1 MKKWIWVVAVGLLIG
16 ACGEEGGG
24 GGGGLTYEQK
34 QEIANEKIAVSLA
47 ATKGM
52 VDMAFGAIEL
62 FSQIGGMRSQG
73 SPLKAQQNSQCPVL
87 DNFNLSGNCQSQD
100 GCDVNLTL
108 DWGEGCAGDDG
119 ILRKGK
125 ITIFGHI
132 TSTSLSAT
140 AEFENFEEE
149 GNKISS
155 GTLSVDIQK
164 TDKGWDATITAKKIK
179 GVNEDG
185 NYSADFS
192 LDISTDARGTEDDSD
207 DLITLNGNGKLSSDE
222 GSISITIKDVIQD
235 NQVCEE
241 HPTSG
246 TVEIEIDSDEADGTI
261 KFTFHEQ
268 CDGKVDV
275 QADLKIDGSSVKV
288 NTSVPIEE

>member
-1 MKKWIWVVAVGLLIG
+1 MKKWIWVVAVGVFITTC
-16 ACGEEGGG
+16 AEEKK
-24 GGGGLTYEQK
+24 LTDEQK
-34 QEIANEKIAVSLA
+34 QEIANEKIAVSLD

-62 FSQIGGMRSQG
+62 FSQIGEMFLQG
-73 SPLKAQQNSQCPVL
+73 SPLKAQQNSQCPVFDFSL
-87 DNFNLSGNCQSQD
+87 DGDCQSQA
-100 GCDVNLTL
+100 GCEVNVTL

-125 ITIFGHI
+125 ITISGHI
-132 TSTSLSAT
+132 TSTSVHAK

-149 GNKISS
+149 GNTISS
-155 GTLSVDIQK
+155 GRLSLDLQK
-164 TDKGWDATITAKKIK
+164 TDKGWDATITAEKIK

-192 LDISTDARGTEDDSD
+192 LDISTDVRGTEDDSD

-235 NQVCEE
+235 NRACEN
-241 HPTSG
+241 PTSG
-246 TVEIEIDSDEADGTI
+246 SVEIEIDSDEADGTI

>member
-16 ACGEEGGG
+16 ACGEEGSG
-24 GGGGLTYEQK
+24 GGGGLTDEQK
-34 QEIANEKIAVSLA
+34 QEIANEKIAISLD

-52 VDMAFGAIEL
+52 ADMAFGAIEL
-62 FSQIGGMRSQG
+62 FSQIGGMLSQG
-73 SPLKAQQNSQCPVL
+73 SPLKAQQNSQCPVFQL
-87 DNFNLSGNCQSQD
+87 DLQGDCQSED

-132 TSTSLSAT
+132 TSTSVHAT

-149 GNKISS
+149 GNTISS
-155 GTLSVDIQK
+155 GTLSLDLLK
-164 TDKGWDATITAKKIK
+164 TEKGWDATITAEKIK

-192 LDISTDARGTEDDSD
+192 LDISTDARGTTEDDSD

-235 NQVCEE
+235 NQVCEN
-241 HPTSG
+241 PTSG
-246 TVEIEIDSDEADGTI
+246 SVEIEIDSEEADGTI

>member
-1 MKKWIWVVAVGLLIG
+1 MKKWIWVVAVGVFITTC
-16 ACGEEGGG
+16 AEEKK
-24 GGGGLTYEQK
+24 LTDEQK
-34 QEIANEKIAVSLA
+34 QEIANEKIAVSLD

-73 SPLKAQQNSQCPVL
+73 SPLKALQNSQCPVFQL
-87 DNFNLSGNCQSQD
+87 ELLGDCQSEA

-108 DWGEGCAGDDG
+108 DWGDGCAGDDG

-125 ITIFGHI
+125 ITISGHI
-132 TSTSLSAT
+132 TSTSVHAT

-155 GTLSVDIQK
+155 GTLRVDLQK
-164 TDKGWDATITAKKIK
+164 TDKGWDATITARKIK

-235 NQVCEE
+235 NQVCEK

-246 TVEIEIDSDEADGTI
+246 SVEIEIDSDVADGTI

>member
-24 GGGGLTYEQK
+24 GGGLTDEQK
-34 QEIANEKIAVSLA
+34 QEIANEKIGVSLA

-73 SPLKAQQNSQCPVL
+73 SPLKAQQNSQCPVFQL
-87 DNFNLSGNCQSQD
+87 ELLGDCQSEA

-108 DWGEGCAGDDG
+108 DWGEGCEGDDG

-125 ITIFGHI
+125 ITISGHI
-132 TSTSLSAT
+132 TSTSVHAT
-140 AEFENFEEE
+140 AKFENFEEK

-155 GTLSVDIQK
+155 GTLSVDLQK
-164 TDKGWDATITAKKIK
+164 TNKGWDATITAEKIK
-179 GVNEDG
+179 GVNENG

-192 LDISTDARGTEDDSD
+192 LNISTDARGTEDDSD

-235 NQVCEE
+235 NQVCEN
-241 HPTSG
+241 PTSG
-246 TVEIEIDSDEADGTI
+246 SVEIEIDSDEADGTI